1 MRGNR
6 ARVALSTAV
15 IVFLSCLT
23 AARAEPADKS
33 APGAKVTEVD
43 FPISCSPAA
52 QKKFTLK
59 IPLKCRPNTH
69 IDVSNVAI
77 QVFFYDQLTDESI
90 VQTNASVSYHW
101 STLPADWLEDDI
113 EILEV
118 DYTQPKP
125 DPAKLAENRT
135 FYGYIIRVY
144 YKKELQDVRAD
155 PVALLKKYPP
165 PLTLQGAESQ

>member
-52 QKKFTLK
+52 QKKFNQAVWILHSFWYEEAVKAFTGVTEVEPSCATGYWG
-59 IPLKCRPNTH
+59 IAMSHWYPL
-69 IDVSNVAI
+69 
-77 QVFFYDQLTDESI
+77 
-90 VQTNASVSYHW
+90 W
-101 STLPADWLEDDI
+101 
-113 EILEV
+113 
-118 DYTQPKP
+118 
-125 DPAKLAENRT
+125 
-135 FYGYIIRVY
+135 
-144 YKKELQDVRAD
+144 
-155 PVALLKKYPP
+155 YPP
-165 PLTLQGAESQ
+165 NPAALKAGSAAVEKAVAAKQKTDRESDYIAAIATF